1 MPVARQSQTT
11 SDSQYSHLDQYI
23 DEKELVEEIK
33 RNLYVDNLL
42 LTANTRQE
50 TSHFYQRTKCM
61 FQDLNMNLREFTS
74 NDQDLIQFIAA
85 HDSWIRSKPHKGT
98 GIFVFNR
105 SFEVSRIAE
114 HLSVLKCVMK
124 FGHITSEHKP
134 ADCGT
139 RGLNKRDLQEHLWW
153 QGPSF
158 LRLREEDWPMSGR
171 FFSIDDQEINNPI
184 VSILPEFSSEVFHVA
199 PSHENRE
206 DQMLLRPGQ
215 VRTFTKAKRVIA
227 QVILLH

>member
-85 HDSWIRSKPHKGT
+85 HDRSVNLNPRLL
-98 GIFVFNR
+98 GITWNSSTDRFLLTR
-105 SFEVSRIAE
+105 EGYQM
-114 HLSVLKCVMK
+114 SVE
-124 FGHITSEHKP
+124 S
-134 ADCGT
+134 
-139 RGLNKRDLQEHLWW
+139 
-153 QGPSF
+153 
-158 LRLREEDWPMSGR
+158 
-171 FFSIDDQEINNPI
+171 
-184 VSILPEFSSEVFHVA
+184 
-199 PSHENRE
+199 
-206 DQMLLRPGQ
+206 
-215 VRTFTKAKRVIA
+215 
-227 QVILLH
+227 